1 MEQLEIHSK
10 AGNHPRVQCAR
21 LQARL
26 TASEQSYLVRWVN
39 VPGNRTL
46 SWSVQPHKKS
56 INLGI
61 FKHPG
66 GNAPGIN
73 PSAAATV
80 EAPPTPQLDAEQA
93 SSQRASSTRNDAS
106 NASRKLQS
114 LGLILLRWIGRCEA
128 EEVATGS
135 YDAPADQ
142 GGMYAIVFDNTFSK
156 QISKTVT
163 LMLMTYSTGSPPVIS
178 QYQHP
183 LRNRLAA
190 ASSTSVNGRSSPT
203 ATPRS
208 VGSTDSLRDTGSRSG
223 ACNDSGHQTLSLDPR
238 GEGNRATQFAGI
250 LLKRRRKR
258 HQGYARRFFSLDFT
272 SSTLSYYHN
281 KQSSALRGAIPL
293 SLAAMAANA
302 KTREISVDSGAEVWH
317 LKAANADEFA
327 AWREALERAASSGPS
342 DPDAGAAETAAA
354 STLASTGSG
363 APDHQD
369 WSRIEALVGR
379 VAGIRDAVRRLE
391 GATKQQLSRETPAS
405 AGRPEHAD
413 ASPPDTFLADYF
425 QTKDRN
431 RLWKRKPSAGNVASG
446 LFRRHVSGQ
455 VKSPS
460 LASAPLPAQPSPGA
474 SLEPANM
481 HGHCRALLKDLDAV
495 VADFAEVTVKNRQ
508 RRAVRPVSAV
518 SRRSIDTVSSSEFF
532 DAEGDGGGDSQLL
545 RINDSDGGD
554 DDDDDDD
561 DDGDDDERG
570 GESHDDDACDAS
582 TSSDGDAPQRLEGTP
597 SEGKLQKTL
606 LPVRPDSL
614 APLPFGAVR
623 RRTNIPPATTMPPS
637 LVGFLRKNVGKDLST
652 ISMPVSANEPLSL
665 LQRASEQLEYS
676 ALLDVAATRGDLS
689 STERLLYVTAF
700 AVSSLANCRCRDRA
714 IRKPYNP
721 MLGETYELVREDR
734 GFRLLA
740 EKISHRPVRIAC
752 QAESFDWTFTQCS
765 TPTQKFWGKL
775 AELITDG
782 TARVVLHGTGEL
794 FSWTN
799 ATCYL
804 RNLIAGEKYVE
815 PVGTMAVSNERTGE
829 KAVATFKSKGMFS
842 GRSEEVTVR
851 AFGEDGR
858 ELSPGLAGKWT
869 SSLWLTRDGADTSQ
883 TIWQA
888 DALVAEAPR
897 HYGLTTFAASLNE
910 TTAVEAGRLPP
921 TDSRLRPDQRAAERG
936 DLDTAETV
944 KKRLEEGQ
952 RARRRQEEE
961 RGREWEPRWFERV
974 SVEGRLFE
982 SDRSDDDD
990 DSEDDDD
997 GDGRHRRHRRRRRSH
1012 HPRRGGAGP
1021 STATNGSD
1029 AGDDA
1034 HLWRLKTGR
1043 SGYWDERQR
1052 GEWTDVVPLFD
1063 V

>member
-1 MEQLEIHSK
+1 M
-10 AGNHPRVQCAR
+10 
-21 LQARL
+21 
-26 TASEQSYLVRWVN
+26 
-39 VPGNRTL
+39 
-46 SWSVQPHKKS
+46 
-56 INLGI
+56 
-61 FKHPG
+61 
-66 GNAPGIN
+66 
-73 PSAAATV
+73 
-80 EAPPTPQLDAEQA
+80 
-93 SSQRASSTRNDAS
+93 
-106 NASRKLQS
+106 
-114 LGLILLRWIGRCEA
+114 
-128 EEVATGS
+128 ATGS

-163 LMLMTYSTGSPPVIS
+163 LMLMTYSTSSPPVVS

-203 ATPRS
+203 MTPLS
-208 VGSTDSLRDTGSRSG
+208 VGSTDSLHDTGSRSG
-223 ACNDSGHQTLSLDPR
+223 ACNDSGHQTLSLDPQC
-238 GEGNRATQFAGI
+238 EGSNATQFAGI

-272 SSTLSYYHN
+272 SSTLSYYHS

-293 SLAAMAANA
+293 SLAAMTANA

-317 LKAANADEFA
+317 LKATDADEFA
-327 AWREALERAASSGPS
+327 AWREALERASSSGPRDS
-342 DPDAGAAETAAA
+342 DTGAAETPAA
-354 STLASTGSG
+354 STLASTGSS
-363 APDHQD
+363 APNHQD

-391 GATKQQLSRETPAS
+391 GATKQQLSRETPVN
-405 AGRPEHAD
+405 AGRSEHAD
-413 ASPPDTFLADYF
+413 ASPPDTFLTDYF
-425 QTKDRN
+425 QTKDKQ

-455 VKSPS
+455 GKSPS
-460 LASAPLPAQPSPGA
+460 LASASLPAQPSPKPP
-474 SLEPANM
+474 LEPANM

-495 VADFAEVTVKNRQ
+495 VADFAEVIVKNRQ
-508 RRAVRPVSAV
+508 RRPMRPVSAV

-532 DAEGDGGGDSQLL
+532 DAEEDGGGDSQLL
-545 RINDSDGGD
+545 RINES
-554 DDDDDDD
+554 DDD
-561 DDGDDDERG
+561 DDGDDGREEGSR
-570 GESHDDDACDAS
+570 DDDAYDTS
-582 TSSDGDAPQRLEGTP
+582 TSSDGDAPQQLDGTL

-606 LPVRPDSL
+606 LPVRPESL

-623 RRTNIPPATTMPPS
+623 RRTNIPPAAAMPPS

-676 ALLDVAATRGDLS
+676 SLLDVAATRGDLS

-700 AVSSLANCRCRDRA
+700 AVSSLANGRCRDRA

-721 MLGETYELVREDR
+721 MLGETFELVREDR

-765 TPTQKFWGKL
+765 TPTQKFWGKS

-782 TARVVLHGTGEL
+782 TARVVLHGSGEL

-799 ATCYL
+799 ATCFL

-851 AFGEDGR
+851 VFDEDGH

-869 SSLWLTRDGADTSQ
+869 SSLSLTHDGADTSK

-888 DALVAEAPR
+888 DALVADAPK

-910 TTAVEAGRLPP
+910 MTAVEAGHLPP
-921 TDSRLRPDQRAAERG
+921 TDSRLRPDQRAAEQG

-952 RARRRQEEE
+952 RARRRQEED

-974 SVEGRLFE
+974 SIEGCLFE
-982 SDRSDDDD
+982 SDDSDDDD

-997 GDGRHRRHRRRRRSH
+997 DRDDDYGQGRQRRRPRRRRPRRPRSH
-1012 HPRRGGAGP
+1012 HPPRGGGAGP
-1021 STATNGSD
+1021 SSTAAAVNRSNAT
-1029 AGDDA
+1029 AADDEA
-1034 HLWRLKTGR
+1034 YLWRLKTGP

-1052 GEWTDVVPLFD
+1052 GEWTDVVSLFD